1 MFTYSPRRIRLTSPF
16 IHENTGQSAPFNIK
30 EKKKW
35 VSRFHLAG
43 SSLCA
48 TAVALVFWGSTQQ
61 LAPLPFA
68 ALALASATILSY
80 GIEMFS
86 AGKADETLIRSSLS
100 DKIFPPSG
108 LWGAKTQQ
116 TDISPSFFVLRK
128 LRDDTP
134 IKPQLRRN
142 LFLG

>member
-100 DKIFPPSG
+100 DKIFPPSAYGG
-108 LWGAKTQQ
+108 LKHSKRTFPLHSSSLENSAM
-116 TDISPSFFVLRK
+116 IPPSSHSCAAIFF
-128 LRDDTP
+128 
-134 IKPQLRRN
+134 
-142 LFLG
+142 